1 MTHME
6 IRNRDEKTGRGHESS
21 FSLKSLRPAHQLV
34 PSKLKTRLAPATNSW
49 AHKVLHVWT
58 HTTEG
63 GVRGGTPAPR
73 RLHGMRGDDKTA
85 DAGCGAHRAVQ
96 HVSSGSAAGSVGGL
110 GGAYGEAEYQRC
122 WRNFAWTGDP
132 NTPPPGLLI
141 CDSGGT
147 QDWPSR
153 SPRGG
158 ECYVFSAPRCR
169 GAQAESLPGAHIL
182 FPFLKS
188 SGLHEAYEAA
198 KARIL

>member
-1 MTHME
+1 MHIACADVE
-6 IRNRDEKTGRGHESS
+6 
-21 FSLKSLRPAHQLV
+21 
-34 PSKLKTRLAPATNSW
+34 PAT
-49 AHKVLHVWT
+49 L
-58 HTTEG
+58 E
-63 GVRGGTPAPR
+63 
-73 RLHGMRGDDKTA
+73 L
-85 DAGCGAHRAVQ
+85 
-96 HVSSGSAAGSVGGL
+96 
-110 GGAYGEAEYQRC
+110 EAEYQRC

-132 NTPPPGLLI
+132 NTPPGLLI

-147 QDWPSR
+147 RDPGAVAAHEPPTARPRPAHWPPR

-169 GAQAESLPGAHIL
+169 GAQAESLPGARIL